1 MPSRASSLPWSR
13 FRSNSRPLPTQ
24 PVVILDEKDGF
35 GIPAYGDP
43 DPFGVLALE
52 REGLEIKEA
61 GTKHRPSSD
70 AFDYR
75 PSPTSP
81 IFSTF
86 ARRSVDG
93 ISCVSWRS
101 SRPESKFSVISLD
114 RATQTADL
122 PPPIDEVLQSS
133 MGDLAK
139 KQTEELE
146 TLDEDADDEME
157 HETRVGVDEMEEEE
171 EPDAIIE
178 EASAAVHIAAQ
189 TPTSPT
195 VSRARLVNIPKRIP
209 PALPPRSPYRMA
221 SSKAMTPELVS
232 DSASIETTPDHD
244 LSSRNSSPLRNEF
257 FAEYAG
263 EGGNP
268 WDEHTASPE
277 AMTEEVSIS
286 MKQCYL
292 DEEKAV
298 NEHDEFHSLPGSP
311 IESFAPVL

>member
-13 FRSNSRPLPTQ
+13 FRSNSRPLPTH

-35 GIPAYGDP
+35 GIPAFGDP

-86 ARRSVDG
+86 ARRSIDG
-93 ISCVSWRS
+93 ISRRS
-101 SRPESKFSVISLD
+101 SRRESKFSVISLD

-122 PPPIDEVLQSS
+122 PPPIDEVLQNS
-133 MGDLAK
+133 GVDLVK
-139 KQTEELE
+139 RQTEELP
-146 TLDEDADDEME
+146 TLDEDGDDEME
-157 HETRVGVDEMEEEE
+157 QETRVGVDEVEEVE
-171 EPDAIIE
+171 EPDVIIE
-178 EASAAVHIAAQ
+178 EASAAVHIASQ
-189 TPTSPT
+189 TPTSPI
-195 VSRARLVNIPKRIP
+195 VSRARLVTIPKRIP
-209 PALPPRSPYRMA
+209 PALPPRSPYRKA

-232 DSASIETTPDHD
+232 DSASIETASDHD
-244 LSSRNSSPLRNEF
+244 MSSRHSSPLRNEF

-263 EGGNP
+263 DGGNP
-268 WDEHTASPE
+268 WDEHTASPD

-286 MKQCYL
+286 MKKCYL

-298 NEHDEFHSLPGSP
+298 NENDEFHSLPGSP
-311 IESFAPVL
+311 IESLAPVL

>member
-1 MPSRASSLPWSR
+1 MPSRASLLPWSR
-13 FRSNSRPLPTQ
+13 FRSNSRPIPTQ

-35 GIPAYGDP
+35 GIPAFGDP

-52 REGLEIKEA
+52 REGLEIKDA
-61 GTKHRPSSD
+61 GTKHRPSSG

-93 ISCVSWRS
+93 ISSRRS
-101 SRPESKFSVISLD
+101 SRRDSKFSVISLD
-114 RATQTADL
+114 RATQTPDL
-122 PPPIDEVLQSS
+122 PPPIDEVLQNS
-133 MGDLAK
+133 MGDSAK
-139 KQTEELE
+139 RQPEELA

-157 HETRVGVDEMEEEE
+157 QETRAGVDEMEEEE
-171 EPDAIIE
+171 EPEVIIE
-178 EASAAVHIAAQ
+178 EASAAVHIASQ
-189 TPTSPT
+189 TPTSPI
-195 VSRARLVNIPKRIP
+195 VSRAKLVNIPRRIT
-209 PALPPRSPYRMA
+209 PALPARSPYRKA

-232 DSASIETTPDHD
+232 DSASIDTTPDHD
-244 LSSRNSSPLRNEF
+244 MSSRNSSPLRNEF

-268 WDEHTASPE
+268 WDEQTASPD
-277 AMTEEVSIS
+277 AITEEVSIS
-286 MKQCYL
+286 MKRCYL

-298 NEHDEFHSLPGSP
+298 NEKDEFHSLPSSP
-311 IESFAPVL
+311 IQSFTPVL